1 MPRNIVLL
9 SIDALRMDHLSCYGY
24 GANTTP
30 CMDTLA
36 EGGIRF
42 TNAFSAS
49 SHTREAV
56 PALLTGEYPDIA
68 INEDFTL
75 DADTLATDLSATHST
90 GAFHSNPYVSR
101 AYEFHRDF
109 DKFDDDMRFGWNRLL
124 ALGQRALDKFILN
137 RGGYHARADEINKR
151 SLDWLDS
158 LGDEPFFL
166 WNHYMD
172 VHGPYNPPEDHTGHT
187 NHHISDSEAQE
198 LYNRCVDDPKSL
210 TGDERQLIMD
220 LYDGEIRY
228 TDAMIGKLLS
238 ALQTRELLEDTL
250 VILTA
255 DHGEFLGENGR
266 FAHPRILSD
275 ELIRIPLILRGP
287 EVTSQV
293 DNRSVSVLDIVP
305 TVLNTLGHNTDD
317 LPGEELLSETTP
329 TDSERVVFSS
339 ALGEGHDAGFR
350 RFTGRMQ
357 EWQYSITRDIKE
369 GNVTE
374 ESILSPEN
382 QTYPSPE
389 SLDGSKK
396 ETAQRIRSSLLEH
409 SAARIAADDRD
420 EDSDETKPIVEK
432 RLEALGYK

>member
-9 SIDALRMDHLSCYGY
+9 SIDALRVDHLSCYEY
-24 GANTTP
+24 EDNTTP
-30 CMDTLA
+30 HIDTLA
-36 EGGIRF
+36 EDGIRF

-56 PALLTGEYPDIA
+56 PALLTGEYPDVA
-68 INEDFTL
+68 INDDFTL
-75 DADTLATDLSATHST
+75 DADTLATYLSTTHST

-101 AYEFHRDF
+101 AYEFHRNF

-137 RGGYHARADEINKR
+137 RGRYHARADEINKR

-172 VHGPYNPPEDHTGHT
+172 VHGPYNPPEDYTGHI
-187 NHHISDSEAQE
+187 NNHISDSEAQE
-198 LYNRCVDDPKSL
+198 LYNRCVDDPNSL
-210 TGDERQLIMD
+210 TGDERQLIID

-255 DHGEFLGENGR
+255 DHGELLGENGR

-287 EVTSQV
+287 GITSQV
-293 DNRSVSVLDIVP
+293 DNRSVSALDIVP
-305 TVLNTLGHNTDD
+305 TLLNTVGHGSDG
-317 LPGEELLSETTP
+317 LPGEELLSEATTS
-329 TDSERVVFSS
+329 DSERVVFSS
-339 ALGEGHDAGFR
+339 VLGEEDDAGLR
-350 RFTGRMQ
+350 RFTGWMQ
-357 EWQYSITRDIKE
+357 EWQYSITRDVKE
-369 GNVTE
+369 GSITE
-374 ESILSPEN
+374 ESIVSPEN
-382 QTYPSPE
+382 QTYSSPE
-389 SLDGSKK
+389 SLNGSKK
-396 ETAQRIRSSLLEH
+396 ETALRMQSLLLEH
-409 SAARIAADDRD
+409 SAARIAADDRKEND
-420 EDSDETKPIVEK
+420 DETNPVVEK

>member
-9 SIDALRMDHLSCYGY
+9 SIDALRIDHLSCYGY

-30 CMDTLA
+30 YIDTLA
-36 EGGIRF
+36 EGGVRF

-56 PALLTGEYPDIA
+56 PALLTGEYPDVA
-68 INEDFTL
+68 IDKDFTL
-75 DADTLATDLSATHST
+75 NADTLATYLSATHST

-109 DKFDDDMRFGWNRLL
+109 DKFDDDMRFGWSRLL
-124 ALGQRALDKFILN
+124 TLGQRALNKFILN
-137 RGGYHARADEINKR
+137 RGRYHARADEINKR

-172 VHGPYNPPEDHTGHT
+172 VHGPYNPPEDYTGHI
-187 NHHISDSEAQE
+187 NHHISDSEAQD
-198 LYNRCVDDPKSL
+198 LYNRCVDNPNSL
-210 TGDERQLIMD
+210 TGDERQIIMD

-255 DHGEFLGENGR
+255 DHGELLGENGR
-266 FAHPRILSD
+266 FAHPRILSN
-275 ELIRIPLILRGP
+275 ELIHIPLILYGP
-287 EVTSQV
+287 GITSQV
-293 DNRSVSVLDIVP
+293 DNRSVSALDIVP
-305 TVLNTLGHNTDD
+305 TVLNTVGRDTDD
-317 LPGEELLSETTP
+317 LPGEELLSETAP
-329 TDSERVVFSS
+329 TDSERIVFSS
-339 ALGEGHDAGFR
+339 ALGEGDDAGLR
-350 RFTGRMQ
+350 RFTGWMQ
-357 EWQYSITRDIKE
+357 DWKYSIARDVKGGSI
-369 GNVTE
+369 TE
-374 ESILSPEN
+374 ESIVSPEN
-382 QTYPSPE
+382 QTYSSPE

-396 ETAQRIRSSLLEH
+396 EAAQRIQSVLLEH
-409 SAARIAADDRD
+409 SAARIAADDRN
-420 EDSDETKPIVEK
+420 EDGDETNPVVEN

>member
-9 SIDALRMDHLSCYGY
+9 SIDALRVDHLSCYEY
-24 GANTTP
+24 EDNSTP
-30 CMDTLA
+30 HIDTLA
-36 EGGIRF
+36 EDGIRF

-56 PALLTGEYPDIA
+56 PALLTGEYPDVA

-75 DADTLATDLSATHST
+75 DADTLATYLSTTHST

-101 AYEFHRDF
+101 AFEFHRNF

-137 RGGYHARADEINKR
+137 RGRYHARADEINKR

-172 VHGPYNPPEDHTGHT
+172 VHGPYNPPEDYTGHI
-187 NHHISDSEAQE
+187 NNHISDSEAQE
-198 LYNRCVDDPKSL
+198 LYNRCVDDPNSL

-228 TDAMIGKLLS
+228 TDTMIGKLLS

-255 DHGEFLGENGR
+255 DHGELLGENGR

-287 EVTSQV
+287 GITSQV
-293 DNRSVSVLDIVP
+293 DNRSVSALDIVP
-305 TVLNTLGHNTDD
+305 TVLNTFGHGTNG
-317 LPGEELLSETTP
+317 LPGEGLLSEATTS
-329 TDSERVVFSS
+329 DSERVVFSS
-339 ALGEGHDAGFR
+339 ALGEEDDAGLR
-350 RFTGRMQ
+350 RFTGWMQ
-357 EWQYSITRDIKE
+357 EWQYSITRDVKE
-369 GNVTE
+369 GSITE
-374 ESILSPEN
+374 ESIVSPEN
-382 QTYPSPE
+382 RTYSSPE
-389 SLDGSKK
+389 SLNGSKK
-396 ETAQRIRSSLLEH
+396 ETALRIQSLLLEH
-409 SAARIAADDRD
+409 SAARIAADDRKEND
-420 EDSDETKPIVEK
+420 DETNPVVEK